1 MTLTGIARMTDDEAR
16 LYLEQI
22 RWPDGPSCPHCES
35 KRVTRMNGNAHR
47 AGTFQCN
54 ECRSQFTATVGS
66 VMEDSHIPLAKWILA
81 FHLLCSSKKGFSAL
95 QMKRELGLG
104 SYRTALFML
113 HRIREAMSGPLEQAL
128 QGVVEMDE
136 TYVGGKPRPGDGKV
150 HKRGRGTSKTP
161 VVAVVERDGE
171 ARSEPVAH
179 VDTKT
184 LKAIAKENVNLSA
197 ATLATDEYPLY
208 GKIGQEFDGGHIQV
222 DHGAGE
228 YVNYKTGRGVAAHT
242 NTAES
247 YFSLLKRGHYGVY
260 HKMSDQHL
268 HRYCDEFSFRWD
280 HRKETDED
288 RTEEAIEQ
296 AAGKRLTY
304 RHLVDED
311 RKRLNPTFPRSSASS
326 PPSPR

>member
-95 QMKRELGLG
+95 QMKRELALG

-136 TYVGGKPRPGDGKV
+136 TYVGGKPRPGDGKE

-184 LKAIAKENVNLSA
+184 LKAIATENIA
-197 ATLATDEYPLY
+197 PEATLATDEYPLY
-208 GKIGQEFDGGHIQV
+208 GAVGKEFSGGHVQV
-222 DHGAGE
+222 DHGSGK
-228 YVNYKTGRGVAAHT
+228 YVNHKTGCGIVAHT

-260 HKMSDQHL
+260 HKMSPKHL

-280 HRKETDED
+280 HRRETDGD
-288 RTEEAIEQ
+288 RTESAIEGV
-296 AAGKRLTY
+296 AGKRLTY
-304 RHLVDED
+304 RRLVDGD
-311 RKRLNPTFPRSSASS
+311 RKQLIPTSPTSSAS
-326 PPSPR
+326 PPSPQ